1 MDLSRL
7 QPLVLVVDALDEVAV
22 AGGSSLGANPVLRLI
37 REHFPLLPLAVRFVL
52 TSRPEAHIVYSLDA
66 SIRPL
71 KIQPDDPRHVEDL
84 RSLIQHEL
92 AGRLEGSD
100 VTGKPTATELTE
112 AVQLLLDKSEGV
124 FVYLAR

>member
-1 MDLSRL
+1 VDLSRL

-52 TSRPEAHIVYSLDA
+52 TSRPEDHIVYSLDA

-71 KIQPDDPRHVEDL
+71 KIQPDDPRHVEDI

-92 AGRLEGSD
+92 AGRLDGSG
-100 VTGKPTATELTE
+100 VNCKPTAAELSK
-112 AVQLLLDKSEGV
+112 AVQLLMDKSEGV